1 MNIKEIMG
9 FMFGFTAAAL
19 IFIGVVGFPVI
30 LAIGL
35 LNVLGVAFYTQ
46 EAQWLFIISYIT
58 LGMSIDFLRE
68 FILNQLMK
76 QKLISKLYGRVG
88 TISDF
93 LCTVLLIYGLDFA
106 IESMHIGT
114 IEVLIFGL
122 IFTLFS
128 KCLNDFLEQQEAKNK
143 EEESLAS

>member
-58 LGMSIDFLRE
+58 LGMSIDFVRE

>member
-19 IFIGVVGFPVI
+19 IFIGVVGLPVI

-58 LGMSIDFLRE
+58 LGMSIDFVRE

-106 IESMHIGT
+106 IENMHIGT

>member
-19 IFIGVVGFPVI
+19 IFIGVVGFPII

-58 LGMSIDFLRE
+58 LGMSIDFVRE

-106 IESMHIGT
+106 IENMHIGT
-114 IEVLIFGL
+114 MEVLIFGL